1 MRRND
6 RLPDPLVSRRFE
18 QIWTSPPSSSGR
30 RREFDDTGTGTGT
43 GIGTGTSGGFA
54 DSIGGEV
61 NAGAADDGVAE
72 LRASSTGHAR
82 AWSAD
87 PLAVPLGG
95 ALAPGDRPHAGER
108 ALAALSPHR
117 RAVKALAVVAAFVVG
132 ISAFLAW
139 RARPST
145 VSVATGAAPAATAGV
160 VGGSPNISGPTVTP
174 SSSATNAA
182 TVLVVAVEGKVRH
195 PGLVRLPAGSRI
207 ADAIE
212 AAGGAEP
219 GTDLSFV
226 NLAQKVVDGE
236 LIVIGMTPP
245 PGVAATSGSTSSGS
259 GGSGAG
265 GSGGTA
271 QPGAPIN
278 VNTATEADLDT
289 LPGIGPA
296 LAQRIIEYRTQ
307 HGAFRSVDELRNV
320 SGIGDAKFAEI
331 KDLVTV

>member
-6 RLPDPLVSRRFE
+6 QPPDPLVARRFE
-18 QIWTSPPSSSGR
+18 QVWASSPSPRGR
-30 RREFDDTGTGTGT
+30 ARELGAPDLG
-43 GIGTGTSGGFA
+43 A
-54 DSIGGEV
+54 DFTDASIGGS
-61 NAGAADDGVAE
+61 AQGGVDA
-72 LRASSTGHAR
+72 ASSPDEGPPPI
-82 AWSAD
+82 WSAD
-87 PLAVPLGG
+87 PLAVPLGQ
-95 ALAPGDRPHAGER
+95 ALAAGRRAHVGER

-117 RAVKALAVVAAFVVG
+117 RAVKALAVVAAFVVVA
-132 ISAFLAW
+132 SAFLAW

-145 VSVATGAAPAATAGV
+145 VTVAPGASIAATAGAL
-160 VGGSPNISGPTVTP
+160 GGPPTNVGPTVPPTA
-174 SSSATNAA
+174 STTSAA
-182 TVLVVAVEGKVRH
+182 TTLVIAVEGKVRH
-195 PGLVRLPAGSRI
+195 PGLVRLPPGSRI
-207 ADAIE
+207 ADAID

-236 LIVIGMTPP
+236 LIVIGVTPP
-245 PGVAATSGSTSSGS
+245 PGVAATTGAGSSGA

-265 GSGGTA
+265 GSSGTA
-271 QPGAPIN
+271 QAGAPIDL
-278 VNTATEADLDT
+278 NTATEADLDT

-296 LAQRIIEYRTQ
+296 LAQRIIDYRTQ

>member
-6 RLPDPLVSRRFE
+6 QLPDPLVSRRFE

-30 RREFDDTGTGTGT
+30 NREFDDSDTGTGPDGT
-43 GIGTGTSGGFA
+43 GGDVDAG
-54 DSIGGEV
+54 DV
-61 NAGAADDGVAE
+61 NAGAADDGVAA
-72 LRASSTGHAR
+72 LWASSTGHSR

-95 ALAPGDRPHAGER
+95 GALAPGHRPHAGER

-117 RAVKALAVVAAFVVG
+117 RAVKALAVVAAFVVA

-145 VSVATGAAPAATAGV
+145 VSVATGATPAATAGL
-160 VGGSPNISGPTVTP
+160 VGGPPTNSGPTVLP
-174 SSSATNAA
+174 SASATNAA

-245 PGVAATSGSTSSGS
+245 PGVAATTGSNSSGS
-259 GGSGAG
+259 GGSGVG

-278 VNTATEADLDT
+278 LNTATEADLDT

-296 LAQRIIEYRTQ
+296 LAQRIIDYRTQ

>member
-1 MRRND
+1 MRRSD
-6 RLPDPLVSRRFE
+6 QLPDPLVSRRFE
-18 QIWTSPPSSSGR
+18 QIWTSPPSSSGHN
-30 RREFDDTGTGTGT
+30 REFDDTDTGTGPD
-43 GIGTGTSGGFA
+43 GTGG
-54 DSIGGEV
+54 DV
-61 NAGAADDGVAE
+61 NAGAADDGVAA
-72 LRASSTGHAR
+72 LWASSTGHSR

-87 PLAVPLGG
+87 PLADPLLESRGG
-95 ALAPGDRPHAGER
+95 ALAPGHRPRAGER
-108 ALAALSPHR
+108 ALAAFSPHR
-117 RAVKALAVVAAFVVG
+117 RAVKALAVVAAFVVA

-145 VSVATGAAPAATAGV
+145 VAIANGATPAATAGLA
-160 VGGSPNISGPTVTP
+160 GAPPTNSGPTVLP
-174 SSSATNAA
+174 SASAANAA

-195 PGLVRLPAGSRI
+195 PGLVRLPAGSRV

-212 AAGGAEP
+212 AAGGVEP

-236 LIVIGMTPP
+236 LIVIGMTAP
-245 PGVAATSGSTSSGS
+245 PGVGATTGSNSSGS
-259 GGSGAG
+259 GGLGVG
-265 GSGGTA
+265 GSGGPA

-278 VNTATEADLDT
+278 LNTASEADLDT

-296 LAQRIIEYRTQ
+296 LAQRIIDYRSQ

>member
-6 RLPDPLVSRRFE
+6 QPPDPLVARRFE
-18 QIWTSPPSSSGR
+18 RVWASPAARDGR
-30 RREFDDTGTGTGT
+30 APDFGDRDFGDAGIDGSVDP
-43 GIGTGTSGGFA
+43 GIG
-54 DSIGGEV
+54 
-61 NAGAADDGVAE
+61 AASRPDDDPPPV
-72 LRASSTGHAR
+72 
-82 AWSAD
+82 WSAD
-87 PLAVPLGG
+87 PLAVPLGR
-95 ALAPGDRPHAGER
+95 AAPAGFRPHVGER

-117 RAVKALAVVAAFVVG
+117 RAVKALAVVAAFVVVM
-132 ISAFLAW
+132 SAFLAW

-145 VSVATGAAPAATAGV
+145 VTVAPGATIAVTAGTLGV
-160 VGGSPNISGPTVTP
+160 PPTNAGPTVLP
-174 SSSATNAA
+174 SASATSAA
-182 TVLVVAVEGKVRH
+182 TMLVVAVEGKVRH
-195 PGLVRLPAGSRI
+195 PGLVRLPLGSRI

-236 LIVIGMTPP
+236 LIVIGITPP
-245 PGVAATSGSTSSGS
+245 PGVAATSGTGS
-259 GGSGAG
+259 SGAG
-265 GSGGTA
+265 GSSGTA

-278 VNTATEADLDT
+278 LNTATEADLDT

>member
-1 MRRND
+1 VRRSD
-6 RLPDPLVSRRFE
+6 QLPDPLVSRRFE
-18 QIWTSPPSSSGR
+18 QIWTSPPSTSGR
-30 RREFDDTGTGTGT
+30 NREFGHSGTGTGT
-43 GIGTGTSGGFA
+43 GGGFA
-54 DSIGGEV
+54 DGTGDEV
-61 NAGAADDGVAE
+61 NAGAADDSVAAPW
-72 LRASSTGHAR
+72 ASGTGHSR

-87 PLAVPLGG
+87 PLSESLGG
-95 ALAPGDRPHAGER
+95 AVAPGHRPHAGER

-117 RAVKALAVVAAFVVG
+117 RAVKALAVVAAFVVAT
-132 ISAFLAW
+132 SAFLAW

-145 VSVATGAAPAATAGV
+145 VSVATGPIPAATAGL
-160 VGGSPNISGPTVTP
+160 VGAPPTVLP
-174 SSSATNAA
+174 SASTTNAA

-195 PGLVRLPAGSRI
+195 PGLVRLPVGSRV

-245 PGVAATSGSTSSGS
+245 PGVAATTGSNSSGS
-259 GGSGAG
+259 GGSGVG
-265 GSGGTA
+265 GSGGPA

-278 VNTATEADLDT
+278 LNTATEADLDT

-296 LAQRIIEYRTQ
+296 LAQRIIDYRSQ

>member
-1 MRRND
+1 M
-6 RLPDPLVSRRFE
+6 S
-18 QIWTSPPSSSGR
+18 
-30 RREFDDTGTGTGT
+30 
-43 GIGTGTSGGFA
+43 
-54 DSIGGEV
+54 
-61 NAGAADDGVAE
+61 
-72 LRASSTGHAR
+72 
-82 AWSAD
+82 
-87 PLAVPLGG
+87 VPLGH
-95 ALAPGDRPHAGER
+95 ALPAGHRPHVGER

-117 RAVKALAVVAAFVVG
+117 RAVKALAIVAAFVVV

-145 VSVATGAAPAATAGV
+145 VTVGPGATTAATAGP
-160 VGGSPNISGPTVTP
+160 VGGPPTNAGPTVLP
-174 SSSATNAA
+174 SASTTSAA
-182 TVLVVAVEGKVRH
+182 TMLVVAVEGKVRH
-195 PGLVRLPAGSRI
+195 PGLVRLPPGSRI

-236 LIVIGMTPP
+236 LIVIGVTPP
-245 PGVAATSGSTSSGS
+245 PGVAATSGSGSSGA

-265 GSGGTA
+265 GSSGAA

-278 VNTATEADLDT
+278 LNTATEADLET

-296 LAQRIIEYRTQ
+296 LAQRIIDYRTQ
-307 HGAFRSVDELRNV
+307 HGAFRSVDELHNV